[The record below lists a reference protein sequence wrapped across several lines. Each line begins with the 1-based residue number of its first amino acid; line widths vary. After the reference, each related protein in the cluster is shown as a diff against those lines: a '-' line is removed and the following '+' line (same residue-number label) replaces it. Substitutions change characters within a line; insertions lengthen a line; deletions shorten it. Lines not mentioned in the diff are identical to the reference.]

1 MSRFLN
7 SSRENYIKEFI
18 KTKLLP
24 NLNKTEFNDVIECLY
39 KLIEYISSR
48 FCFKPSNYSDYWYQ
62 LTENN
67 NRDLIAIFNLLFP
80 FIDDSEGSYK
90 LHHQIYSLSDIGIKK
105 NGSDK
110 FLISNIQ
117 YNLNIDGNNLYNY
130 SFENFKCNYYA
141 LFETIDRVSNKLLTN
156 WINIRP
162 ITINN
167 YKESYLYQQSIKF
180 KELDNQT
187 LDPDGVIT
195 IEFPNQPHEL
205 IPVYNSY
212 FHYHRDVYNQQDQEI
227 EPNDFI
233 LDSRF
238 FTDVDKLNYDKLIKN
253 KGISIGDIFNTLYY
267 DLFYDI
273 VEIKWTIYQGTFEDA
288 RKDELYI
295 KIFNEKIAILELYQN
310 IKWEELSFEKQNE
323 FSNRWIN
330 YLSLVLIKEN
340 RNYNHYFHLLKKL
353 ILCMEKNYN
362 KMSSIIKLYGYK
374 RASNGNSSLIDD
386 DDRNDKKDSD
396 METTELITNIKLIP
410 MEDIY
415 MYLLQAIQQFI
426 VTWYGRCIVKIIDS
440 DISFNYE
447 TYSNDSIPINII
459 GHGYRFPEPLKV
471 SYKFYYNYA
480 KSFIMTYD
488 DNDTAHKRF
497 NWYYMCHKER
507 NILTGFLNYSY
518 ITAKNELYA
527 RDSQKEFYEKMPIM
541 SFKRYYLR
549 TYANSNVTIFNV
561 KGVNDYIGYRIF
573 NFIRKHLVDITFE
586 SHIYKGLLNEFV
598 VDYRLTDNSFLGTNS
613 REQSH
618 NRHQNLKRYV
628 LNKDNRQKDYEKY
641 AYHFLTNKT
650 YNKLDKIRGQTYF
663 DLLITDYRW
672 ISFYAMNWVSQISFF
687 HKYINNRVIYI
698 TGSTGQGKSTQA
710 PKLFL
715 YGLKMIDRKNDGK
728 VVCSQPRIN
737 PVTEN
742 SDRISFELGIPII
755 ELAVENRTGKKE
767 EIKTFN
773 PYIQYDTKDDKHIV
787 SEHSGLMLKLVTDR
801 LLYNDLIKNPIFKR
815 LMEKHNS
822 NKSADDIEF
831 NEYQKENLYD
841 IIMVDESHEHNINMD
856 LILTLAR
863 DTIRYN
869 NSLKLV
875 IVSATMNEDEPI
887 YRKYYREI
895 NDNFSYPYNFYNPQF
910 AIDRS
915 FIDRRIHISPPG
927 QTTQYRVTET
937 YLDYEPTTYK
947 DAEEEAFQKVIQL
960 ANNEDTDGD
969 ILLFSLS
976 SVDIINLCK
985 KINSKLSSSSKFI
998 CLPFYRE
1005 LPTKW
1010 KIFNDLRKNLKK
1022 INTNRED
1029 VIDEIQSTPNKI
1041 IRRVPTETYKRVII
1055 IATNIAE
1062 ASITIDSL
1070 KYVID
1075 TGYFINVS
1083 DDHITEETLI
1093 ESKKISESSR
1103 LQRKG
1108 RVGRVANG
1116 HVYYMYSKG
1125 SREKIRSEQKIC
1137 TENITFNLFELI
1149 ANRKDDEQ
1157 IISDANWAT
1166 IIYGNVNEKD
1176 YRNAIRKSKTME
1188 KNGLVENLIKQHYVY
1203 LNSVLPSILNLVTT
1217 KGKAL
1222 NKNKID
1228 KDIRNDLFKYRFD
1241 LDRTFAYVSKRRI
1254 RKLTGYSIDDLYDIL
1269 GEFYIVHPSEKEFNR
1284 NYLTGAIESV
1294 NIEEKEKEKENVKSS
1309 EFILSYRIHSYL
1321 TRCINMGLLINRRHS
1336 YIHKSIFDKHKDKHM
1351 EFSEIASSFDLS
1363 KSVIS
1368 RILINISNKL
1378 NNLHDKNF
1386 FINWYFMNTLI
1397 YSYICNL
1404 DNIVLI
1410 MISLL
1415 YITNFN
1421 MDKLKFY
1428 SVIYNR
1434 SNESNDLYVYYLMA
1448 KELEKILKI
1457 SNQNLSDSTYEFEH
1471 DKELYLKQKI
1481 NINRNTEQKWFLDID
1496 FLLYDQFNLL
1506 DNQNKLNSKRNISD
1520 YLDNRQTNID
1530 KLINEITYFLKY
1542 DFDIL
1547 MIKRFVKHYYSNI
1560 TVFERLINKYD
1571 IPNTTNDLLWFKEN
1585 LSVKTYNDEWLNIK
1599 NAFIYGFG
1607 THQTGI
1613 YDFDNS
1619 KCLNINHIIEQYDLN
1634 KFTLSPTSELFVY
1647 LYKEKKEFFIIINCD
1662 IDSLGYN
1669 NHLNWLPIDTQSINI
1684 TNTKQKI
1691 LRKLIKIF
1699 DQLQSSKGK
1708 YLSHLHRYIKY
1719 NDTFQKK
1726 TKKKTKKK
1734 IGYQEENYEDEDE
1747 DDVENFFKY
1756 GLFGD
1761 SNNLIPHIIESWNLT
1776 TRSNYYR

>member
-1 MSRFLN
+1 MIICMSRFLN
-7 SSRENYIKEFI
+7 SSRENYIREFI

-24 NLNKTEFNDVIECLY
+24 NLNKTEFNDIIDCLY

-80 FIDDSEGSYK
+80 FIDDTGGSYK
-90 LHHQIYSLSDIGIKK
+90 LHHQIYDLSDISTKK
-105 NGSDK
+105 STSDQ

-117 YNLNIDGNNLYNY
+117 YNLNIDGNHLYNY
-130 SFENFKCNYYA
+130 SFKDFKCNFYA
-141 LFETIDRVSNKLLTN
+141 LFETIDRISNKLLTN

-187 LDPDGVIT
+187 IDLNPDLISDSDPNNVIT
-195 IEFPNQPHEL
+195 IQFLDQPHL
-205 IPVYNSY
+205 QIPIYNSY
-212 FHYHRDVYNQQDQEI
+212 FHYHRNVYDQQNQEI
-227 EPNDFI
+227 EPNDLI
-233 LDSRF
+233 QDSRF
-238 FTDVDKLNYDKLIKN
+238 FTNVDILNYDTLIQN

-273 VEIKWTIYQGTFEDA
+273 IEIKWTIYQGTFEDS

-295 KIFNEKIAILELYQN
+295 KIFNENIAILDIYKN
-310 IKWEELSFEKQNE
+310 IKWEELPFEKQSE
-323 FSNRWIN
+323 FSNRWLK

-340 RNYNHYFHLLKKL
+340 PNYNHYFHLLKKL

-362 KMSSIIKLYGYK
+362 KMSSIVKLYGYI

-386 DDRNDKKDSD
+386 DDRHDKKDSD
-396 METTELITNIKLIP
+396 METIEFINNVKLIP
-410 MEDIY
+410 VEDIY

-426 VTWYGRCIVKIIDS
+426 VTWYGRCIVKIVGS

-447 TYSNDSIPINII
+447 TYSTDSIPRNII
-459 GHGYRFPEPLKV
+459 GHGYNFPEPLKV

-480 KSFIMTYD
+480 KSFTLSYD
-488 DNDTAHKRF
+488 DNNTAHKRF

-527 RDSQKEFYEKMPIM
+527 RNSQKEFYEKMPIM
-541 SFKRYYLR
+541 SFKRYYVR

-561 KGVNDYIGYRIF
+561 RGVNDYIGYRIF

-598 VDYRLTDNSFLGTNS
+598 VDSRLTDNSFLGTNS
-613 REQSH
+613 REQSY
-618 NRHQNLKRYV
+618 NRHQNLKKYV
-628 LNKDNRQKDYEKY
+628 LNKENKQKDYEKY

-650 YNKLDKIRGQTYF
+650 YNQLDKIKGQTYF

-698 TGSTGQGKSTQA
+698 TGSTGQGKSTQS

-742 SDRISFELGIPII
+742 SYRISFELGVPIK
-755 ELAVENRTGKKE
+755 ELAIENRTGKKQDV
-767 EIKTFN
+767 KTFN
-773 PYIQYDTKDDKHIV
+773 PYIQYDTKEDKHIV
-787 SEHSGLMLKLVTDR
+787 SDHSGLMLKLVTDR

-863 DTIRYN
+863 DTIKYN

-875 IVSATMNEDEPI
+875 IISATMDEDEPI
-887 YRKYYREI
+887 YRKYYKEI
-895 NDNFSYPYNFYNPQF
+895 NDNFSSPYNFYNPQF

-927 QTTQYRVTET
+927 QTTQYNVTET
-937 YLDYEPTTYK
+937 YLDYDPATYI
-947 DAEEEAFQKVIQL
+947 DAEKEAFQKVIQL
-960 ANNEDTDGD
+960 ANDEDTDGD

-976 SVDIINLCK
+976 SVDIVNLCK

-1005 LPTKW
+1005 LPAKW

-1022 INTNRED
+1022 ITTNRED
-1029 VIDEIQSTPNKI
+1029 VIDEIQSIPNKI
-1041 IRRVPTETYKRVII
+1041 IRKVPTETYKRVII

-1075 TGYFINVS
+1075 IGYFINVS

-1116 HVYYMYSKG
+1116 HVYYMYTKG
-1125 SREKIRSEQKIC
+1125 SRENIRSEQKIC
-1137 TENITFNLFELI
+1137 TENITFNLFELS

-1157 IISDANWAT
+1157 IISDANWVT

-1176 YRNAIRKSKTME
+1176 YRDAIKKSKTME
-1188 KNGLVENLIKQHYVY
+1188 KNGLVENLIEQHYVY
-1203 LNSVLPSILNLVTT
+1203 LNSILPCILNLVTSNENIYT
-1217 KGKAL
+1217 I
-1222 NKNKID
+1222 KNIH
-1228 KDIRNDLFKYRFD
+1228 NELFKYRFD
-1241 LDRTFAYVSKRRI
+1241 IDRTIAYISKRRI
-1254 RKLTGYSIDDLYDIL
+1254 RKLTGYSIDDLYDIR
-1269 GEFYIVHPSEKEFNR
+1269 GEFYIVHPSEKEFIR

-1294 NIEEKEKEKENVKSS
+1294 KENVKSS

-1321 TRCINMGLLINRRHS
+1321 SRCIKMGLLINKRHS
-1336 YIHKSIFDKHKDKHM
+1336 YIHKSIFENQKHTD
-1351 EFSEIASSFDLS
+1351 FSEIASFFDFE
-1363 KSVIS
+1363 KSIIS

-1378 NNLHDKNF
+1378 NNLHDQNF
-1386 FINWYFMNTLI
+1386 LTNWYFMNTLL
-1397 YSYICNL
+1397 YSYICDL

-1421 MDKLKFY
+1421 IDKLKFY
-1428 SVIYNR
+1428 SIIYNR
-1434 SNESNDLYVYYLMA
+1434 SNESNDLYIYYLIA

-1457 SNQNLSDSTYEFEH
+1457 PNKNLSDITYEFEH

-1481 NINRNTEQKWFLDID
+1481 NININTEQKWYLDID

-1506 DNQNKLNSKRNISD
+1506 DNQNKLNLKRNISD
-1520 YLDNRQTNID
+1520 YLDNKQSSID
-1530 KLINEITYFLKY
+1530 KLIKEITYFLKY

-1547 MIKRFVKHYYSNI
+1547 MIKRFVKHYYNNI
-1560 TVFERLINKYD
+1560 TIFERLINKYD

-1599 NAFIYGFG
+1599 NGFIYGFG
-1607 THQTGI
+1607 TYQTGI
-1613 YDFDNS
+1613 YDFDNA
-1619 KCLNINHIIEQYDLN
+1619 KCLNINNIIEQYNFN
-1634 KFTLSPTSELFVY
+1634 KFTLSPKSELFVY

-1684 TNTKQKI
+1684 TNIKQKI

-1726 TKKKTKKK
+1726 TKKKKKK

-1776 TRSNYYR
+1776 TRSNLYA